1 MTESVENHAASFLGL
16 CMRAGRLV
24 IGQSAC
30 VELIRQNGAALVLL
44 DAGASENTRK
54 RIADGCHSHGAPAY
68 ALSAGTLG
76 HAIGRRGCMVTAL
89 GPGGMADK
97 LLALLNGEERL

>member
-1 MTESVENHAASFLGL
+1 MTESAENHAASFLGL

-30 VELIRQNGAALVLL
+30 VELIRKDEAALVLL

-54 RIADGCHSHGAPAY
+54 RIADGCHSHGAPLY
-68 ALSAGTLG
+68 ALSAGVLG

-89 GPGGMADK
+89 RPDGMADK
-97 LLALLNGEERL
+97 LLALLSGEKRL

>member
-1 MTESVENHAASFLGL
+1 MNEDAQNRAASFLGL
-16 CMRAGRLV
+16 CMRAGRLA

-30 VELIRQNGAALVLL
+30 VELIRQDGAALVLL

-54 RIADGCHSHGAPAY
+54 RIADGCHSHGAALY

-76 HAIGRRGCMVTAL
+76 YAIGRRGCMVCAL
-89 GPGGMADK
+89 RPDGMADK
-97 LLALLNGEERL
+97 LLGLLSGEERL